1 MFALVSCKPSKEDAT
16 KYNNNIIEQQILVVS
31 SNDTVA
37 SSMGSDIVKLEI
49 AITNFNTQVT
59 KSIDVVTKMDDF
71 NKEAT
76 FKNAAL
82 TLFKSFKAIGEN
94 EYKEILRLVKIP
106 NEKKTET
113 DDEKMMAT
121 MKKIDD
127 KLQKEL
133 EIFIKAQK
141 DFAAKWKFEF
151 AGK

>member
-1 MFALVSCKPSKEDAT
+1 MFAIVSCKPSKEDAM
-16 KYNNNIIEQQILVVS
+16 KYNNTIIEQQILVVS

-37 SSMGSDIVKLEI
+37 SSMGSEVVKLEI
-49 AITNFNTQVT
+49 AITNFNAQVT
-59 KSIDVVTKMDDF
+59 KSIDAVTKMDDF

-82 TLFKSFKAIGEN
+82 TLFNGFKAVGET
-94 EYKEILRLVKIP
+94 EYKEILRLVKIS
-106 NEKKTET
+106 NEKKTEA

-133 EIFIKAQK
+133 EIFIKAQN
-141 DFAAKWKFEF
+141 DFAAKWKFQF